1 MKLEKKVAIV
11 TGGGQGIGK
20 AVCLALAKEGSD
32 VMVTDI
38 ISQTAKEVS
47 EEIRTIGRRSLSLEM
62 DVSNGNQVKEMVKT
76 ALAAFGRIDVL
87 VNVAGIFIKSPIEE
101 VSEQDWDRVITVN
114 LKGTFLCSQA
124 VGKEM
129 IKQGGGSIVNFAS
142 VAGHTPQIYSGAYSP
157 SKAGVILLTKIMAV
171 EWAKYNI
178 RVNAVSPGP
187 ISTPMTDSIYNTE
200 KLKKG
205 RARAIPLN
213 RFGTPEEV
221 AKAIVFLAS
230 EDASYITGH
239 ALTIDGGSL
248 DSMFYLVG
256 LLSTYQ

>member
-1 MKLEKKVAIV
+1 MKLENKVSIV

-20 AVCLALAKEGSD
+20 AVCLSFAREGSD
-32 VMVTDI
+32 VLVTDI
-38 ISQTAKEVS
+38 VSQTAKEVS
-47 EEIRTIGRRSLSLEM
+47 EEIRAMGRRSLSFEM
-62 DVSNGNQVKEMVKT
+62 DVSNGNQAKEMVKT

-101 VSEQDWDRVITVN
+101 VSEQDWDRVIAVN

-187 ISTPMTDSIYNTE
+187 ITTPMTDSVYNTE
-200 KLKKG
+200 KLRKG
-205 RARAIPLN
+205 RTKAIPLN
-213 RFGTPEEV
+213 RFGNPEEV
-221 AKAIVFLAS
+221 AKAVLFLAS
-230 EDASYITGH
+230 DDASYITGH
-239 ALTIDGGSL
+239 ALAIDGGSL
-248 DSMFYLVG
+248 NSVFYLTG
-256 LLSTYQ
+256 LISTYQ

>member
-20 AVCLALAKEGSD
+20 AICLSFAREGSD

-38 ISQTAKEVS
+38 VSETAKEVS
-47 EEIRTIGRRSLSLEM
+47 KEIEAIGRRSLSFGM
-62 DVSNGNQVKEMVKT
+62 DVSNGKHVQEMVQT
-76 ALAAFGRIDVL
+76 ALKTFGRIDVL

-101 VSEQDWDRVITVN
+101 VSEQDWDRVIAVN

-187 ISTPMTDSIYNTE
+187 ITTPMTDSIYNTE

>member
-1 MKLEKKVAIV
+1 MKLENKVSIV

-20 AVCLALAKEGSD
+20 AVSLALAREGSD
-32 VMVTDI
+32 VLVADLVVE
-38 ISQTAKEVS
+38 TANEVS
-47 EEIRTIGRRSLSLEM
+47 EEIRMRGRRSLSLKM

-76 ALAAFGRIDVL
+76 ALATFGRIDVL

-101 VSEQDWDRVITVN
+101 VSEQDWDRVIAVN

-129 IKQGGGSIVNFAS
+129 IKQGGGSIVNLAS
-142 VAGHTPQIYSGAYSP
+142 VAAHTPQIYSGAYSP
-157 SKAGVILLTKIMAV
+157 SKAGVLLLTKIMAV
-171 EWAKYNI
+171 EWAKHNI

-187 ISTPMTDSIYNTE
+187 IRTPMTDSIYNTE
-200 KLKKG
+200 KLRKG
-205 RARAIPLN
+205 RARSIPLN
-213 RFGTPEEV
+213 RFGDPEEV

-230 EDASYITGH
+230 DEASYITGH
-239 ALTIDGGSL
+239 ALAIDGGSL
-248 DSMFYLVG
+248 QSIFHLVG

>member
-11 TGGGQGIGK
+11 TGGGQGIGR
-20 AVCLALAKEGSD
+20 AVCLSLAREGSD

-38 ISQTAKEVS
+38 VSQTAKGVS
-47 EEIRTIGRRSLSLEM
+47 EEIQAMGRHSLSFEM

-129 IKQGGGSIVNFAS
+129 IKKGGGTIVNFAS

-187 ISTPMTDSIYNTE
+187 ITTPMTDSVYNTE
-200 KLKKG
+200 KLRKG
-205 RARAIPLN
+205 RAKAIPLN
-213 RFGTPEEV
+213 RFGNPEEV
-221 AKAIVFLAS
+221 AKAVVFLAS
-230 EDASYITGH
+230 DDASYITGH
-239 ALTIDGGSL
+239 ALAIDGGSL
-248 DSMFYLVG
+248 NSVFYLTG
-256 LLSTYQ
+256 LISTYQ

>member
-20 AVCLALAKEGSD
+20 AVCLALAREGAD
-32 VMVTDI
+32 VMVTDVV
-38 ISQTAKEVS
+38 SETAKVVCEQI
-47 EEIRTIGRRSLSLEM
+47 EAMGRRSLYMEM
-62 DVSNGNQVKEMVKT
+62 DVSNGNHVMDMVKK
-76 ALAAFGRIDVL
+76 ALRTFGRIDVL
-87 VNVAGIFIKSPIEE
+87 VNVAGIFIKSAIED
-101 VSEQDWDRVITVN
+101 VSERDWDKVIAVN

-124 VGKEM
+124 VGREM
-129 IKQGGGSIVNFAS
+129 IRQGGGSIVNFAS

-157 SKAGVILLTKIMAV
+157 SKAGVVLLTKIMAV

-200 KLKKG
+200 RLRKG

-213 RFGTPEEV
+213 RFGKPEEV
-221 AKAIVFLAS
+221 AKAVVFLVS
-230 EDASYITGH
+230 DDASYITGH
-239 ALTIDGGSL
+239 ALAIDGGSL

-256 LLSTYQ
+256 LLSTHQ

>member
-1 MKLEKKVAIV
+1 
-11 TGGGQGIGK
+11 
-20 AVCLALAKEGSD
+20 LAKEGSD